1 MDNTSK
7 KSFLAKLSGQLNDLD
22 KKLNELKAKAAS
34 SAGTVKADY
43 EKAVDELLGKRKEA
57 EEHVQKLKAA
67 SEEGWKELKRGSKKA
82 IDSMTKSIDNAI
94 RKFKK

>member
-1 MDNTSK
+1 MDDISK
-7 KSFLAKLSGQLNDLD
+7 KSYLAKLSGQLNDLD

-57 EEHVQKLKAA
+57 EEHLQKLKTA
-67 SEEGWKELKRGSKKA
+67 SEEGWEELKRGSREA
-82 IDSMTKSIDNAI
+82 IDSITKSIDNAI
-94 RKFKK
+94 KKFKK

>member
-1 MDNTSK
+1 MDNNSK
-7 KSFLAKLSGQLNDLD
+7 KSYLAKLSGRLNDLD

-34 SAGTVKADY
+34 SAGAVKADY
-43 EKAVDELLGKRKEA
+43 EKAVDELQEKRKEA

-67 SEEGWKELKRGSKKA
+67 SEEGWKELKRGSSKA

-94 RKFKK
+94 KKFKK